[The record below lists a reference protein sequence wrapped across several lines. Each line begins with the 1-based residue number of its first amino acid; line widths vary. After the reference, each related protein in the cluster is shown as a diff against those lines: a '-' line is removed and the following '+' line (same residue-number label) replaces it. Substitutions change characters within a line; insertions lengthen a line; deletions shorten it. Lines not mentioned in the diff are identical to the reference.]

1 MPGGAMIVA
10 SLIKRFEFPG
20 SSFGVRGSKFLFQYH
35 YNCLVPS
42 VMKVLLGGSEV
53 HLLAR
58 AAPVCV
64 CRSMERLMDVA
75 NEMNEK
81 GEVASC
87 GPICHSRH
95 YEDDAR
101 THRFLP

>member
-1 MPGGAMIVA
+1 MLGA
-10 SLIKRFEFPG
+10 R
-20 SSFGVRGSKFLFQYH
+20 RGSGVWFNRRDSKSR
-35 YNCLVPS
+35 VPS
-42 VMKVLLGGSEV
+42 WHRGFESPPL
-53 HLLAR
+53 R